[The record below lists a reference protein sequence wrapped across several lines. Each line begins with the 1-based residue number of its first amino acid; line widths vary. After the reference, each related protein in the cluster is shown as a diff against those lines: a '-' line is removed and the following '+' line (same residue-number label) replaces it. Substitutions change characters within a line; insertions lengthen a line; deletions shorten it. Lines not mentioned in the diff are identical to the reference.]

1 MSDTGHAKRTAVILV
16 LLGVAV
22 VAGVSSV
29 LLYGPARTPVPAD
42 EATANGAADSTS
54 APVETREPTGS
65 TPPPGTPPAAPDAS
79 GEPLPTPAERVP
91 AVVVSAA
98 VEDGTVY
105 LEVDY
110 IQFLTGAEAAAAA
123 SARGDESPPPNDF
136 YIVNDNA
143 RLRRFAVQ
151 DGISVNVVVRDD
163 GTSDPGGR
171 TMPLSDW
178 VVRLEGPTARAFTSG
193 FYWLTVSGE
202 TITTIEQQYLP

>member
-1 MSDTGHAKRTAVILV
+1 MTDPGHRKRVAIILA

-22 VAGVSSV
+22 VAGISSI

-42 EATANGAADSTS
+42 EPTATQPAGSTS
-54 APVETREPTGS
+54 APDDERSPTTS
-65 TPPPGTPPAAPDAS
+65 TPPPEGATGAEDPGNAPS
-79 GEPLPTPAERVP
+79 PSAERVP
-91 AVVVSAA
+91 AIVVSAE
-98 VEDGTVY
+98 VDDGTVY

-110 IQFLTGAEAAAAA
+110 IQFLTGDEAAAAA
-123 SARGDESPPPNDF
+123 AARGDESPPPNDY
-136 YIVNDNA
+136 YIVNENA

-151 DGISVNVVVRDD
+151 DGISVNVVVNDD
-163 GTSDPGGR
+163 GTSEPGGR

-178 VVRLEGPTARAFTSG
+178 ILRLEGPTAEAFMSG